1 MKALRLGVVGS
12 WMKVCGIIAP
22 SPLAPAV
29 SMKLAIERVQEPI
42 IGTFQPSLAMPL
54 AICASSGPIP

>member
-12 WMKVCGIIAP
+12 WMKVCGMSAP
-22 SPLAPAV
+22 SPLAPAL
-29 SMKLAIERVQEPI
+29 SMKLAIDSVQLPI

-54 AICASSGPIP
+54 AICASSGPMP